1 MKPTHDPVGT
11 VNAPPRAQRARGNR
25 AALVSDLLPLGDAL
39 SVILATSLATLLHT
53 AGPATP
59 GLTWVVLAAALFASF
74 ILYDKG
80 FGALAL
86 RAGTSDLVRSHAVR
100 LLRLVAVLLALGVA
114 SQTLAD
120 LAPGWLVISMLMTAL
135 LSTLGRVA
143 VVRYLRRLAGRG
155 ALREAVAVVGAGPV
169 ADRFVR
175 TLHESQPHGVELLG
189 IFDDGVAGSAPPATG
204 MPCDVTYDRACE
216 VTGDV
221 AALIELARSR
231 RIDWIILTLPA
242 TQTQAMRALVQR
254 LSAVGVP
261 IGLCPQHV
269 GLTVARQS
277 LDPWANTL
285 ALGLLADRPI
295 TGGDAVTKRTADFL
309 IGGVLT
315 LLLLPLL
322 ALIALA
328 IRLDSPGPILFKQR
342 RHALNNDEFDIYKFR
357 SMRWQPETAN
367 TGLQQ
372 TQRQDPRVTRIGH
385 LLRSTSLDELP
396 QLFNVLRG
404 QMSLVGPRP
413 HALDMRTE
421 GRLGCELVQAYPH
434 RHQVKPGITGWA
446 QVNGARGATERA
458 EQLQR
463 RLALDLH
470 YIAHWSLW
478 LDLRILALT
487 PRAVFTK
494 TNAF

>member
-189 IFDDGVAGSAPPATG
+189 IFDDGVAGSAPPAPLF
-204 MPCDVTYDRACE
+204 PCGGRGRRRA
-216 VTGDV
+216 
-221 AALIELARSR
+221 AAHRPRWPE
-231 RIDWIILTLPA
+231 PHP
-242 TQTQAMRALVQR
+242 
-254 LSAVGVP
+254 G
-261 IGLCPQHV
+261 
-269 GLTVARQS
+269 
-277 LDPWANTL
+277 PWASSGKS
-285 ALGLLADRPI
+285 AGQRS
-295 TGGDAVTKRTADFL
+295 GGRA
-309 IGGVLT
+309 
-315 LLLLPLL
+315 P
-322 ALIALA
+322 
-328 IRLDSPGPILFKQR
+328 P
-342 RHALNNDEFDIYKFR
+342 
-357 SMRWQPETAN
+357 
-367 TGLQQ
+367 
-372 TQRQDPRVTRIGH
+372 
-385 LLRSTSLDELP
+385 
-396 QLFNVLRG
+396 
-404 QMSLVGPRP
+404 PRP
-413 HALDMRTE
+413 WDRRRPRRP
-421 GRLGCELVQAYPH
+421 GRC
-434 RHQVKPGITGWA
+434 
-446 QVNGARGATERA
+446 ARG
-458 EQLQR
+458 
-463 RLALDLH
+463 
-470 YIAHWSLW
+470 
-478 LDLRILALT
+478 
-487 PRAVFTK
+487 
-494 TNAF
+494 